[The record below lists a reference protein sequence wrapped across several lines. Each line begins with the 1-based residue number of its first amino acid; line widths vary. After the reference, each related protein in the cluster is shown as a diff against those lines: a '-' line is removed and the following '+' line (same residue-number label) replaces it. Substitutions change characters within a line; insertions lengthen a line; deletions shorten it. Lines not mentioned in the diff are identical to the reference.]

1 MKQKVLLAIIT
12 ISSIIYLI
20 GYSIMSSA
28 ILTGLAV
35 ITLVMML
42 YLAYDLKTD
51 INKNSAVY
59 LGLLIVNG
67 VFLLIP
73 ILFYD
78 ENRSLIE
85 QLFWTILVIGIVV
98 YGTLKEYKWTSK

>member
-42 YLAYDLKTD
+42 YLAYDLKID